1 MILKALSDCAFIHA
15 NPSHFLEIP
24 MKLLSNRWLLT
35 ATSLSAAALV
45 AACGGGSSSPALVAQ
60 TALVAV
66 ATPTSFTTA
75 ATSTLS
81 TTGGSGTGAVT
92 YTVASG
98 PCSVSGTTLSATAAG
113 TCSITARK
121 AADNTYLEATS
132 SAISVT
138 ATTPVPVISLATGFN
153 TGRVT
158 TNGGTWGIGASWDWG
173 GSFTFASGN
182 PAVTGFD
189 GGGWQQNPPVTTG
202 GYVYFGEYTTGQ
214 IVDGYLD
221 LYFTTPTAITIN
233 GQTSLTIP
241 LAISEKWA
249 TQTSNKTVQVI
260 LTNAWDNNRNCND
273 AVAVSLSDLTATL
286 TPRTISLSSF
296 TPVAANACDVNKT
309 AAQILA
315 TPITSVHIQTKGT
328 NFNTTVV
335 TPNTSEYATGFT
347 IGSPVTLQ

>member
-1 MILKALSDCAFIHA
+1 
-15 NPSHFLEIP
+15 

-60 TALVAV
+60 TTLVAV

-98 PCSVSGTTLSATAAG
+98 PCSVSGTTLSASAAG

-121 AADNTYLEATS
+121 AADSTYLEATS

-138 ATTPVPVISLATGFN
+138 TTVPAPVITLSNGFN
-153 TGRVT
+153 SDGTT
-158 TNGGTWGIGASWDWG
+158 TNGGIWANGASWG
-173 GSFTFASGN
+173 TFTYASGSHSPN
-182 PAVTGFD
+182 GFG
-189 GGGWQQNPPVTTG
+189 GGGWTDTPATTLG
-202 GYVYFGEYTTGQ
+202 GYVYFGNQTTGQ
-214 IVDGYLD
+214 ITDGYLD
-221 LYFTTPTAITIN
+221 LYFTPPAAVTIN
-233 GQTSLTIP
+233 GQTSITIP
-241 LAISEKWA
+241 LSISTKWA
-249 TQTSNKTVQVI
+249 TQANNKTIQVI
-260 LTNAWDNNRNCND
+260 LTNAWDGTRGCND
-273 AVAVSLSDLTATL
+273 AVSFSLSDVTSNLTA
-286 TPRTISLSSF
+286 RTIPLSSF
-296 TPVAANACDVNKT
+296 TAVSGQACDPNKT

-315 TPITSVHIQTKGT
+315 TPITSVHVQTKGT
-328 NFNTTVV
+328 NFNTTVL
-335 TPNTSEYATGFT
+335 NDGTSNYATGFT